1 MAKQT
6 TETGDAPAPPPP
18 PPPPDPASA
27 SASNLM
33 PDPAAVAA
41 AVSALTAPEHMPQ
54 SVPAASAVA
63 ATSAMVM
70 EQVQPLIAASMANAN
85 QFPAAAATS
94 VDMQPGMQP
103 VIQQIQQIQQIQPE
117 EMCVAQEGGAEM
129 EMTEVR
135 ASECVW
141 RSAWIEA
148 GRLLPMCMP
157 HISIFCSHHSAKQ
170 RRVSIPCVPNPLY
183 PVPDVMAVQFRRK

>member
-1 MAKQT
+1 M
-6 TETGDAPAPPPP
+6 
-18 PPPPDPASA
+18 
-27 SASNLM
+27 
-33 PDPAAVAA
+33 
-41 AVSALTAPEHMPQ
+41 TAPTLP
-54 SVPAASAVA
+54 PARPR
-63 ATSAMVM
+63 TLMM
-70 EQVQPLIAASMANAN
+70 TTFNRKRKH
-85 QFPAAAATS
+85 
-94 VDMQPGMQP
+94 
-103 VIQQIQQIQQIQPE
+103 QQIQQIQPE

-148 GRLLPMCMP
+148 GRLLPLCMP

-183 PVPDVMAVQFRRK
+183 PVPDVMAVEFRRK